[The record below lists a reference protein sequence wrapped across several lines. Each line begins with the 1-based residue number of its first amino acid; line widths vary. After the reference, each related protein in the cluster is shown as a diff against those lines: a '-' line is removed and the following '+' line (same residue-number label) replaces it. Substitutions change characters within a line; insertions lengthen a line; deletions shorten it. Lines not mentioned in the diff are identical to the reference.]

1 MALKTVTC
9 RSCGEQYDHRRRQ
22 LGYNFCLDC
31 GDFRA
36 QQVRSSWCIAPIEYV
51 HKPMSKDELAK
62 VKQIKPRYMRHTGE
76 GS

>member
-36 QQVRSSWCIAPIEYV
+36 QQIRSSWCVVPL
-51 HKPMSKDELAK
+51 P
-62 VKQIKPRYMRHTGE
+62 KQGYTRVTNKTALLHLNQKAR
-76 GS
+76 

>member
-1 MALKTVTC
+1 MENKTMALKTVTC

-36 QQVRSSWCIAPIEYV
+36 QQIRSSWCVAPIA
-51 HKPMSKDELAK
+51 HKQGATLVTNPKDLKGLNKYA
-62 VKQIKPRYMRHTGE
+62 M
-76 GS
+76 